1 MKQQRPIRLGLG
13 LIMCVAAMGLA
24 SCQGLSDGT
33 LFGGAPDAAPPP
45 ACPVTNDDIRVRNLQ
60 AENAKLRKQL
70 ADAMRDNAML
80 RDLAVKKW

>member
-1 MKQQRPIRLGLG
+1 MKQQRRIRLGLV
-13 LIMCVAAMGLA
+13 ICVAAMSLA
-24 SCQGLSDGT
+24 ACQGLSDGT
-33 LFGGAPDAAPPP
+33 FFGGAPEAAPPP
-45 ACPVTNDDIRVRNLQ
+45 ACPVAADDTRVRNLQ